1 MIIHVA
7 RKQTTSI
14 KKERMIMYMNM
25 NMTAEQI
32 NYMFEANANI
42 GNAIIRAFKK
52 YWAENAEIIC
62 AGLAAMS
69 GQYYVPS
76 SRK

>member
-7 RKQTTSI
+7 RKQTTST
-14 KKERMIMYMNM
+14 KKEKMIMYM

>member
-7 RKQTTSI
+7 RIQTTST

-52 YWAENAEIIC
+52 YWAENAEMIC

>member
-7 RKQTTSI
+7 RKQTTST
-14 KKERMIMYMNM
+14 KKERMIMYM

-52 YWAENAEIIC
+52 YWTENAEIIC